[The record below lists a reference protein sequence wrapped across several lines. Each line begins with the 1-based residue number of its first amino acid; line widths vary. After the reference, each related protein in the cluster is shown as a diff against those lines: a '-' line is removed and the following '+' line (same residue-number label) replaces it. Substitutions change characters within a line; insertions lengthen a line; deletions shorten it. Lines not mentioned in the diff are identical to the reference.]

1 MHSRWS
7 RFYRRNPKRWL
18 LLIAA
23 LIPLVIAAC
32 TPPRQAPT
40 VPTVQ
45 FFTVADE
52 AIVSG
57 DSTVLAWRVNGDFE
71 NIELYANDELLADD
85 LPATGNRTVQPTEDT
100 EYELVVIHDSGDPL
114 RRTVSVTVTTE
125 DSAALTVDPAGPIGL
140 AVGTAADITYTL
152 DVEAGESTEIAWE
165 VSDTAIATVAPS
177 TTDEATGTVTVT
189 AVAEGTATLTGTAT
203 ATDAAGDPITVT
215 VEITVS
221 DDPVAVSL
229 TLSPTGPLEMAPSET
244 QDVTYTLEVLGG
256 ASTEVTWSVDDETV
270 AIVAPATT
278 DALTGTVTVTAVADG
293 AATLTGTTTA
303 DDVDGTPIVVTVP
316 ITVTTEPVGEAPTID
331 SFAVEVVEGSQF
343 TATWTA
349 TGATS
354 YQIYSVNTTD
364 ATDAVLL
371 EDVAATETSVTL
383 PIPVSTHQVIRL
395 VAINA
400 GGEDSEDAAP
410 LENVVLNT
418 DDYDPYDS
426 GPFSG
431 EPVIAGTLRQ
441 IVADALP
448 GAIIGFAADVVD
460 AGEIELVGV
469 DMDSSWGDAHLYL
482 DRDLTISGPAGGL
495 TLQGGTN
502 YVAGESPGDEFTYNS
517 RMVHVDTGATVRLEN
532 LTIRG
537 GDFIYAGGGIRNFGN
552 LTIENVT
559 VTENRAWT
567 VGGGIMNSGQ
577 LTIIDS
583 VISNNS
589 AGTLPGEVGSGFLIR
604 GNPDGATGTITD
616 GGWGGG
622 IFNRGAGAT
631 ITIEGSTISGNE
643 AKFVGGGLN
652 SEAGSGAVTVDGTS
666 FENNLVGPSLFGLLV
681 NDDSRGGGAF
691 IETEATLNDVTFTG
705 NEAEDVGDS
714 AGGGLSLW
722 QTATVTLTGAT
733 FTTNTADYGGAAHAR
748 YCDTETQES
757 VLTVSGVTFTDN
769 VSRLSPAEDEVVFQ
783 AVPCDG
789 GGGAGAGVDA
799 FGLMLGSGQPGPAL
813 DRQIE
818 SR

>member
-57 DSTVLAWRVNGDFE
+57 DSTVLAWRVNGDFD

-165 VSDTAIATVAPS
+165 VSDTAIATVAPA

-229 TLSPTGPLEMAPSET
+229 TVSPTGPLEMAPSET

-270 AIVAPATT
+270 ATVAPATT

-418 DDYDPYDS
+418 DDYDPYD
-426 GPFSG
+426 GGTFTG
-431 EPVIAGTLRQ
+431 EPIIDGTLRQ
-441 IVADALP
+441 IVADAP
-448 GAIIGFAADVVD
+448 AGAIIGFAADVVD
-460 AGEIELVGV
+460 AEVIVLSGV
-469 DMDSSWGDAHLYL
+469 EMDAWGDAHLYL
-482 DRDLTISGPAGGL
+482 GRDVTISGPAEGL

-502 YVAGESPGDEFTYNS
+502 YVDGESPGDEFTYNS
-517 RMVHVDTGATVRLEN
+517 RMVYVADVATVRLEN
-532 LTIRG
+532 LTLTG
-537 GDFIYAGGGIRNFGN
+537 GDFIYYGGGIRNAGD
-552 LTIENVT
+552 LTLDNVS
-559 VTENRAWT
+559 VTGNRAWYS
-567 VGGGIMNSGQ
+567 GGGIYNDGT
-577 LTIIDS
+577 LTLIDS
-583 VISNNS
+583 VISTNS
-589 AGTLPGEVGSGFLIR
+589 AGPYDEEVGENFQIR
-604 GNPDGATGTITD
+604 GNPAGLTGEITD

-622 IFNRGAGAT
+622 IFHDEAATALTVENTTFSNNVAKRIGGA
-631 ITIEGSTISGNE
+631 
-643 AKFVGGGLN
+643 LN
-652 SEAGSGAVTVDGTS
+652 TETGSGAISVSGSTFEGNVAGGETLGTAAAVTT
-666 FENNLVGPSLFGLLV
+666 
-681 NDDSRGGGAF
+681 RGGGAY
-691 IETEATLNDVTFTG
+691 IANEATFTG
-705 NEAEDVGDS
+705 
-714 AGGGLSLW
+714 
-722 QTATVTLTGAT
+722 TVFVDNAADALTGAT
-733 FTTNTADYGGAAHAR
+733 SAGGAIRVQPTGFVAVVDATITTNTADYGGAIYAA
-748 YCDTETQES
+748 YCAPDGETDVLEISGTTEVTGNTSTLGSAQVES
-757 VLTVSGVTFTDN
+757 GSA
-769 VSRLSPAEDEVVFQ
+769 SASE
-783 AVPCDG
+783 C
-789 GGGAGAGVDA
+789 GGAGLVSPDA
-799 FGLMLGSGQPGPAL
+799 LILSTGQPGPAL
-813 DRQIE
+813 DRQGD